1 MFGLKTDKYDIIIE
15 AKKHDSSVL
24 QNKDQ
29 WKKELKALCNERLED
44 TNKKILFIALGGNE
58 SLYNDTVEVNA
69 QSYIAGNFF
78 DFCKNNDIVDW
89 KNVLI
94 RY

>member
-1 MFGLKTDKYDIIIE
+1 M
-15 AKKHDSSVL
+15 AKVIL
-24 QNKDQ
+24 Q
-29 WKKELKALCNERLED
+29 EFL
-44 TNKKILFIALGGNE
+44 
-58 SLYNDTVEVNA
+58 
-69 QSYIAGNFF
+69 